1 MSLTKGSELTI
12 TAAATPKQTTLRR
25 RTLWFWVFIFDAT
38 TIALLLVDCLALTAY
53 AKVYILL
60 IYTDALKAL
69 GVCMPWY
76 PKLTDLLD
84 KCFVIY
90 FTGCSEGF
98 IPQGFYHWGYHQL
111 YIYRVRHKS
120 WYGISNGCGTKRGKA
135 RSTKIFVAFYHSLW
149 QLFWKFEN
157 FSIKE
162 SSFMISNMT
171 KN

>member
-1 MSLTKGSELTI
+1 MKLLLQLPLAEHATFKAILNKNSYEPRRTSAGMSLTKGSELTI

-90 FTGCSEGF
+90 FTGCSEDF
-98 IPQGFYHWGYHQL
+98 IPQRFYHWGYLQF
-111 YIYRVRHKS
+111 YI
-120 WYGISNGCGTKRGKA
+120 
-135 RSTKIFVAFYHSLW
+135 
-149 QLFWKFEN
+149 
-157 FSIKE
+157 
-162 SSFMISNMT
+162 
-171 KN
+171 